1 MSERRASKLAVLAL
15 IIVLGLAAVL
25 NAAPTR
31 ATATDAEDEIA
42 ELSAKIEEASTVY
55 NEACAELEELQA
67 QIDELQVGID
77 ELQAQIDETQ
87 GRIDEIEAALPA
99 QREHTAA
106 SIRTLYKLQ
115 QDTTGLVELVLSSE
129 SFYEFI
135 STVEYLDIVSSQ
147 NAQDVQAL
155 VDMENEL
162 EEERRAIADQHSEL
176 EAQQDELEAQ
186 HAELEAQR
194 EAAADALAE
203 ARAARQAAQDRA
215 AAQAAAEAAQR
226 EAARQA
232 AAQAAAEAQASGES
246 ATFTTES
253 GETAEVQVPE
263 ESSPEIVSEADSR
276 DAFVQVWA
284 PRIDAYLAGSAMA
297 GYGTTFAEAAWDY
310 GVDPRW
316 SPAIACIES
325 GLGRSC
331 FRPYNAWGWGH
342 VSWSSWEEAIRAHIA
357 GLSYGYGY
365 TISVAAAQRY
375 CPPTWQEWYSAVL
388 SEMESI

>member
-215 AAQAAAEAAQR
+215 AAQAAAEA
-226 EAARQA
+226 
-232 AAQAAAEAQASGES
+232 QASGES

-263 ESSPEIVSEADSR
+263 ESSPEIVSQADSR

-365 TISVAAAQRY
+365 TISIAAAQRY